1 MKNTA
6 KGARRDHHKKE
17 KKIDLKNLTPDE
29 KMKFEIAAELG
40 LFERVMTDGWGG
52 LTARETGRIGGLMT
66 SRKKAEKKR

>member
-1 MKNTA
+1 M
-6 KGARRDHHKKE
+6 ARKKE
-17 KKIDLKNLTPDE
+17 KKIYLKNLTPDE

>member
-6 KGARRDHHKKE
+6 KGAEKDGQEKR

>member
-1 MKNTA
+1 M
-6 KGARRDHHKKE
+6 ARKKE

-40 LFERVMTDGWGG
+40 VFERVMTDGWGG
-52 LTARETGRIGGLMT
+52 LTAVRLAGSGGLMT

>member
-1 MKNTA
+1 MT
-6 KGARRDHHKKE
+6 RKKE

-29 KMKFEIAAELG
+29 KMKLEIAAELG

>member
-1 MKNTA
+1 MT
-6 KGARRDHHKKE
+6 RKKE

>member
-1 MKNTA
+1 M
-6 KGARRDHHKKE
+6 ARKKE

-40 LFERVMTDGWGG
+40 VFERVMTDGWGG

>member
-1 MKNTA
+1 M
-6 KGARRDHHKKE
+6 ARKKE